1 MQRWSLR
8 NDVRHVH
15 VPDWCVLYQLT
26 CRLSTRLSSRVCETL
41 SWKLLYRILFCF
53 FIQVNW
59 FFFLS
64 KWKEYNIDRMS
75 QSVRWNCSKNQ
86 DSVAAEHAQLSEF
99 IFERFPSKRP
109 TLPGFRSL
117 LNYASKQNLPFFD
130 LCSKITSTP

>member
-41 SWKLLYRILFCF
+41 SWKLLHRILFCF

-59 FFFLS
+59 FFFFYPNGKSTTSIVCHKVCDETAPKIRTVSQLNMRSSVNSFSKDFHQNYQHFLDLEVSLITLRNKISLS
-64 KWKEYNIDRMS
+64 LIL
-75 QSVRWNCSKNQ
+75 
-86 DSVAAEHAQLSEF
+86 VA
-99 IFERFPSKRP
+99 K
-109 TLPGFRSL
+109 
-117 LNYASKQNLPFFD
+117 
-130 LCSKITSTP
+130 

>member
-41 SWKLLYRILFCF
+41 SWKLLHRILFCF

-59 FFFLS
+59 FFFYPNGKS
-64 KWKEYNIDRMS
+64 TTSIVCHKVCDETAPKIT
-75 QSVRWNCSKNQ
+75 
-86 DSVAAEHAQLSEF
+86 AEHAQLSEF

-130 LCSKITSTP
+130 PCSKITSTP